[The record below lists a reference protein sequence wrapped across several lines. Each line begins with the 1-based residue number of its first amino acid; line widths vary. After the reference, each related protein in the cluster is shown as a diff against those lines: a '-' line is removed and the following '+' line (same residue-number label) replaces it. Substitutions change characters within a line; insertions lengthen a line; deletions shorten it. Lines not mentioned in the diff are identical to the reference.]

1 VAPKQNLEWTNYL
14 DSILVE
20 DQTLRKKWKKATNIY
35 GYDSKEALAYWP
47 EISVKDSLNLIAIT
61 NFIAAYG
68 WQSKDVVGYNGNAT
82 LFLVIQHADSATQEK
97 YLPVMKKAVKEN
109 KANPQDL
116 ALLIDRTC
124 LRKHGYQIYGSQIQQ
139 DPVTKKNV
147 FSPIRNEKK
156 VDKRR
161 KKMNLQPLS
170 DYGKF
175 FGIDY
180 KPKA

>member
-1 VAPKQNLEWTNYL
+1 VAPKQNLEWTNYF

-20 DQTLRKKWKKATNIY
+20 DQVVRKKWKKAADIY
-35 GYDSKEALAYWP
+35 GYNSKEAQQYWP
-47 EISVKDSLNLIAIT
+47 EMAVKDSLNLIAVT
-61 NFIAAYG
+61 HFLDTYG
-68 WQSKDVVGYNGNAT
+68 WQSKEVLGQNGNAA

-97 YLPVMKKAVKEN
+97 YLPIMKKAVKEN

-116 ALLIDRTC
+116 ALLIDRVC
-124 LRKHGYQIYGSQIQQ
+124 LRKHRYQIYGSQIQQ
-139 DPVTKKNV
+139 DPVTKKNT
-147 FSPIRNEKK
+147 FSPIKNEKK

-170 DYGKF
+170 EYGKF

-180 KPKA
+180 KLKA